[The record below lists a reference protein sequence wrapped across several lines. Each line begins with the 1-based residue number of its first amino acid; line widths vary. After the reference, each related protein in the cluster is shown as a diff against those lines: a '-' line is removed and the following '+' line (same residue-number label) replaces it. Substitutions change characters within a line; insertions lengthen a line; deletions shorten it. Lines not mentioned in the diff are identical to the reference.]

1 MGGPVAFGQTRV
13 DCSKI
18 QANNH
23 EVVDVDAQNSSLNY
37 YWTLPRTASSN
48 HTIHVSRSLPVKV
61 RDLIDLT
68 SEKLDVNPTLV
79 RAVAMVES
87 GGNQGVVSPAGAVGV
102 MQLMPR
108 TARRLGVNPYDLE
121 QNILGGGIYL
131 KQQLARYQ
139 GSIPLALAA
148 YNAGPGAVNKY
159 MGVPP
164 FKETRKYINRVINAM
179 GRDKHE

>member
-1 MGGPVAFGQTRV
+1 M
-13 DCSKI
+13 
-18 QANNH
+18 
-23 EVVDVDAQNSSLNY
+23 
-37 YWTLPRTASSN
+37 
-48 HTIHVSRSLPVKV
+48 
-61 RDLIDLT
+61 
-68 SEKLDVNPTLV
+68 
-79 RAVAMVES
+79 
-87 GGNQGVVSPAGAVGV
+87 VSPAGAVGV